1 MNYIRGYCTHQKFGS
16 FKIPVPLQN
25 VIIRDFAKKNNFGF
39 KLSTN
44 EFYFDN
50 CYMQLLRLIEICIS
64 EKIYGLV
71 MLSYLM
77 LPKDL
82 QELNKILKKLLK
94 NNIKVYFIIEN
105 LQIENKF
112 QLKDFFNTFILKN
125 EIKKI
130 NLKKLGF

>member
-1 MNYIRGYCTHQKFGS
+1 MNYIRGYCTHQKFGD
-16 FKIPVPLQN
+16 FRIPVPQQN

-50 CYMQLLRLIEICIS
+50 CYMQLSRLIEICIN

-77 LPKDL
+77 LPEDL
-82 QELNKILKKLLK
+82 QKLNKILKKLLK
-94 NNIKVYFIIEN
+94 SNIKVFFIIEN
-105 LQIENKF
+105 LQIENEI
-112 QLKDFFNTFILKN
+112 QLKKFFNTVILKN

-130 NLKKLGF
+130 NPKKIGF